1 LKKRRGE
8 NGVRKAGELGQAMTE
23 YILVIGL
30 VALPIIAAYNRFQDA
45 IKTALI
51 NVAKLLSGPGV

>member
-1 LKKRRGE
+1 
-8 NGVRKAGELGQAMTE
+8 MTE